1 MVILISDKVY
11 FQAKK
16 NYHGQRESLYNKEWS
31 VHNNKN
37 VYEYNNRASK
47 YIKQNLVEPQE
58 ANDIYTI

>member
-1 MVILISDKVY
+1 MDKGSH
-11 FQAKK
+11 FII
-16 NYHGQRESLYNKEWS
+16 KEWS

-58 ANDIYTI
+58 ATDIYTI